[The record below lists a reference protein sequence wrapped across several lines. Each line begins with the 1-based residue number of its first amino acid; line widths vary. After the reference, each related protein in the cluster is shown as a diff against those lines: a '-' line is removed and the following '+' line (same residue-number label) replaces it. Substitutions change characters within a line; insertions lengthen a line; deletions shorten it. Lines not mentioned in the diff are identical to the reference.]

1 MCFIVLDIEELK
13 ELGKGSGFTHVAALD
28 CSTIKLLPDVRQMCA
43 SNTCHMYGK
52 NWHCP
57 PGCGTLEECE
67 ARIRSYSRGILVQ
80 TVGELEDSMD
90 GEGMI
95 ETEKAHKEHFFE
107 LEEKL
112 RSKYPRMLPIG
123 SGACTR
129 CASCTYPD
137 APCRFPDK
145 TFASMEAY
153 GMLVTQVCQDNDLPY
168 YYGSCTIAYTSC
180 FLLE

>member
-107 LEEKL
+107 LEAL
-112 RSKYPRMLPIG
+112 
-123 SGACTR
+123 
-129 CASCTYPD
+129 
-137 APCRFPDK
+137 
-145 TFASMEAY
+145 
-153 GMLVTQVCQDNDLPY
+153 
-168 YYGSCTIAYTSC
+168 C
-180 FLLE
+180 FLYLS